1 MVAIREFM
9 KVRNHKLEIIL
20 PNDFNYEDVEV
31 VIMPRENKGW
41 DYWSD
46 EEIQSI
52 GKIGLFS
59 NSFVDDTEDYSQW

>member
-52 GKIGLFS
+52 GKIGLLS
-59 NSFVDDTEDYSQW
+59 SSFVDDTEDYSQW